1 MRRVAL
7 VTGSAKG
14 LGVQTVLNLA
24 RTGHDIVITYRSSEE
39 LAHKLKQDTEAFG
52 VKCAAIS
59 ADVSSKEDCDRLISQ
74 SLSEMG
80 RIDILINNA
89 GPYIA
94 ERKKLTDYTD
104 HEWELMLNGNLSSV
118 FYLARRVL
126 PLMRENH
133 WGRIINFGFTQA
145 NEAPGWIYRS
155 AYAAAK
161 VGLVSL
167 TKSMAQEE
175 ADTGITVNMVCPGD
189 IRGIYKEMTVQEAEA
204 MAQETCS
211 DPTIRPCTG
220 EDIAKVIL
228 FLCSEN
234 SGGLNGN
241 IIEINGGLTLQ
252 QLIDKH
258 GNETDSN

>member
-24 RTGHDIVITYRSSEE
+24 QTGHDIIITYHNSEK
-39 LAHKLKQDTEAFG
+39 LASKLKKDAEAFG
-52 VKCAAIS
+52 IKCIAIAADI
-59 ADVSSKEDCDRLISQ
+59 SSKEGCERIISQ
-74 SLSEMG
+74 SLLEMG

-94 ERKKLTDYTD
+94 ERKKLTSYTD

-126 PLMRENH
+126 PLMRENQ

-167 TKSMAQEE
+167 TKSLAQEE
-175 ADTGITVNMVCPGD
+175 ADAGITVNMVCPGD
-189 IRGIYKEMTVQEAEA
+189 IRGIYKEMTIMEAEA
-204 MAQETCS
+204 MAHKP
-211 DPTIRPCTG
+211 DADWTIRSCTG
-220 EDIAKVIL
+220 EDIARVIL
-228 FLCSEN
+228 FLCSEDN
-234 SGGLNGN
+234 RLTGN
-241 IIEINGGLTLQ
+241 VIEINGGLTLK

-258 GNETDSN
+258 GNETDSI